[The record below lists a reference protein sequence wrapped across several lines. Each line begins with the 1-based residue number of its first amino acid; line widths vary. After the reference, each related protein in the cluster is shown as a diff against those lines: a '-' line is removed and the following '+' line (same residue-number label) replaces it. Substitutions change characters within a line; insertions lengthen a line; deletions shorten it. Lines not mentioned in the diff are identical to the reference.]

1 MADGQSF
8 FAVVTLLAPMPGG
21 GGGVPTPPI
30 YLPPQL
36 PPGVWPQPPGQ
47 QPPGIWGGGNV
58 PMPTP
63 PIYLPGAPSG
73 PGSPAHPII
82 LPPNVVWPPLEGA
95 GAPSHP
101 IVIPPDGV
109 PGGGPSLPIYPPPK
123 PDQGLPVVPP
133 AGAYILVWVVGTS
146 TFKLLYIP
154 ATVNPQPPTA
164 TPTR

>member
-1 MADGQSF
+1 VAEPFLAMVIPVTGQPPS
-8 FAVVTLLAPMPGG
+8 VGG
-21 GGGVPTPPI
+21 GPVQP
-30 YLPPQL
+30 

-47 QPPGIWGGGNV
+47 QPPGIWGGGV

-73 PGSPAHPII
+73 PGSPAHPIV
-82 LPPNVVWPPLEGA
+82 LPPNVVWPPQEGA
-95 GAPSHP
+95 GVPSHP
-101 IVIPPDGV
+101 IVIPPEQV
-109 PGGGPSLPIYPPPK
+109 PGGGVSLPIYPPLK

-133 AGAYILVWVVGTS
+133 AGAYVLVWVVGTS
-146 TFKLLYIP
+146 TFKLVFIP